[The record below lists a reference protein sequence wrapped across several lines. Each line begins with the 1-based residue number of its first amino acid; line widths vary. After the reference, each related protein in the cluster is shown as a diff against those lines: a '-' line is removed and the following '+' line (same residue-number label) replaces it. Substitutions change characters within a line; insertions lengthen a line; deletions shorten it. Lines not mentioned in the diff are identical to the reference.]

1 MHIVCTFACNM
12 QNGAAP
18 RHSHLQHAFSIKLA
32 PLPQNVGNFIH
43 CTAIFQAISF
53 SIRYSI
59 LFFCLLLCFLEL
71 HIYPGLGRAEQGRPG
86 SFGVAQRRSRSSKS
100 SKSRGLFG
108 AAACSGGKVDE
119 GEGGKG
125 AEAGAHLDG
134 FTFGREACFDTG
146 ELNTI
151 VQYLFNVNEKRQT
164 RQDERGNGVES
175 CGRRACSI
183 QFYAHIFE
191 AVVRNDIEHCVDS
204 SLFLSPSV
212 CAQCANAFEQIKI
225 GN

>member
-108 AAACSGGKVDE
+108 AAACSGGKVNE
-119 GEGGKG
+119 GEGGEG

-164 RQDERGNGVES
+164 RQDERGN
-175 CGRRACSI
+175 
-183 QFYAHIFE
+183 
-191 AVVRNDIEHCVDS
+191 
-204 SLFLSPSV
+204 
-212 CAQCANAFEQIKI
+212 
-225 GN
+225 